1 MGVTDQHR
9 CIKESDLGNI
19 KADVRV
25 LVRDIAKGDERLTRL
40 ENRFEDLSNMST
52 AISVMSVS
60 LEHIV
65 EHNHKQDLMMRSQ
78 NETLSKINENLNKLN
93 QGQVILDE
101 KVENLEKRV
110 NDNEDLNKID
120 LRQLR
125 KETETG
131 ILRKYGL
138 LVGIGATAAAII
150 MEMIKFLKTLP

>member
-1 MGVTDQHR
+1 MTDQHR
-9 CIKESDLGNI
+9 CLKESDLGNMRS
-19 KADVRV
+19 DVKV
-25 LVRDIAKGDERLTRL
+25 LIRDISKGDERLTRL

-65 EHNHKQDLMMRSQ
+65 EHNHKQDVMMRNQ

-101 KVENLEKRV
+101 KVENLERRV

-120 LRQLR
+120 LRELR
-125 KETETG
+125 KESQTG

-138 LVGIGATAAAII
+138 PMGIGATAAAII

>member
-1 MGVTDQHR
+1 MTDQYR
-9 CIKESDLGNI
+9 CLKESDLGNI

-25 LVRDIAKGDERLTRL
+25 LVRDATKGDERLTRL

-65 EHNHKQDLMMRSQ
+65 EHNHKQDLMMRNQ

-93 QGQVILDE
+93 QGQIILDE
-101 KVENLEKRV
+101 KVENLERRV

-125 KETETG
+125 KEAQTG
-131 ILRKYGL
+131 VLRKYGL
-138 LVGIGATAAAII
+138 PVGIGATAAAII
-150 MEMIKFLKTLP
+150 IEMIKFIKTLP